1 MGTYISAEAARIRT
15 RLQAGEHLSVRD
27 AARLEPTIKPMTLRM
42 TMQRWHD
49 SFQLHIVGWQKPA
62 HGGLPGAVYA
72 WGDGTDA
79 ELPITASHRRR
90 LRRRAEQR
98 EAKDAEKAAQHCGD
112 LSAAREAWRNLPS
125 IDPVLSALLGVRT

>member
-1 MGTYISAEAARIRT
+1 VGTYISPEAARIRK
-15 RLQAGEHLSVRD
+15 RLQDGEHLSVRD

-49 SFQLHIVGWQKPA
+49 AFQLHIVAWQKPA

-79 ELPITASHRRR
+79 ELPMTASHRRR
-90 LRRRAEQR
+90 LRRRAELR

-112 LSAAREAWRNLPS
+112 LGVAREVWHNLHH
-125 IDPVLSALLGVRT
+125 IDPVLSALLGVRA